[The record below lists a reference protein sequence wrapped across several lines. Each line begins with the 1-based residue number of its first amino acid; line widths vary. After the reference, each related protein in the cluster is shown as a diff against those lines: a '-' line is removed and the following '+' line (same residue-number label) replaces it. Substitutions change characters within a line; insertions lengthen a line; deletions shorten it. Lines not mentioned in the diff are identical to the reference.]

1 MRAVRRI
8 RKSARVQV
16 QVFLPVSKVFFM
28 RHTLRLAAPSLTALI
43 FLLALSACSGG
54 GRHHAA
60 GRGGGDTH
68 ANAGDRGGARS
79 PSDMFTRALALK
91 SSRDCRKAE
100 APLKRL
106 AAFGGGF
113 EIAQFH
119 LADCLLRR
127 AKKATGAERTLLT
140 GQGLHWL
147 ELSARSDEPRSQALL
162 VEFHMDVAHKT
173 PDVLAAATWSLIFND
188 NGKRNY
194 IETVVIAPAATA
206 RLDAAASD
214 EIWAEAEEAAR
225 AFRPEIQ
232 EAKAPDA
239 AYPGVKQSGTK
250 ARGGRGRGGKG
261 GGGRGG
267 GRGGATPEAYAW

>member
-1 MRAVRRI
+1 MHDRPRLNSSVAI
-8 RKSARVQV
+8 
-16 QVFLPVSKVFFM
+16 
-28 RHTLRLAAPSLTALI
+28 TLI
-43 FLLALSACSGG
+43 CLLALSACSSGG
-54 GRHHAA
+54 GRHHGA
-60 GRGGGDTH
+60 RGDGG
-68 ANAGDRGGARS
+68 GGARS
-79 PSDMFTRALALK
+79 PSDMFTHALALK
-91 SSRDCRKAE
+91 SSGNCKGAE

-127 AKKATGAERTLLT
+127 SKNAGGAERTLLT
-140 GQGLHWL
+140 GQALHWL

-162 VEFHMDVAHKT
+162 VAFHMDEAHET
-173 PDVLAAATWSLIFND
+173 PDVLSAATWSLIFND

-194 IETVVIAPAATA
+194 IETVVIDPAATK
-206 RLDAAASD
+206 RLNTAASD
-214 EIWAEAEEAAR
+214 DIWAEAEEAAR

-239 AYPGVKQSGTK
+239 AYPGASGNSKQG
-250 ARGGRGRGGKG
+250 RGGRGRGGKG

-267 GRGGATPEAYAW
+267 SRAVDHRLLPA